1 MKFTKMQGCG
11 NDYVYFDCTKVVFP
25 GGAQGEK
32 QAAIRLSDRHFG
44 IGGDGIILIKKGSKA
59 DFEMVMYNADGSRS
73 QMCGNGVRCVGK
85 LVYDAGYT
93 KGREFTVESMGAVKV
108 LTVVEGERGDKV
120 AKLSVDMGKPILA
133 ASKIPV
139 AVVECSR
146 SECIETTGDSEVVS
160 IRPSA
165 YSTTGET
172 DLDYSITG
180 GTALACS
187 DTVISYPLTIGGV
200 EYKTTCVSM
209 GNPHAVVFIDKK
221 PADFPVSEV
230 GPLFEN
236 NEFFPERT
244 NTEFAY
250 VEDRRTIWMRVWERG
265 TGETLACGT
274 GTCATVVAAVLNDLI
289 DAGEKITVHL
299 LGGDLEIQWS
309 GNENNSVFMT
319 GPAETVFTGEIEL

>member
-1 MKFTKMQGCG
+1 MKFTKMHGCG
-11 NDYVYFDCTKVVFP
+11 NDYIYFDCTKSDFP
-25 GGAQGEK
+25 GGAEGECK
-32 QAAIRLSDRHFG
+32 AAIKLSDRHFG
-44 IGGDGIILIKKGSKA
+44 IGGDGIIIIKKGIKA

-73 QMCGNGVRCVGK
+73 QMCGNGIRCVGK

-93 KGREFTVESMGAVKV
+93 KGREFTVESMGAVKL
-108 LTVVEGERGDKV
+108 LTVVEGERGDRQTR
-120 AKLSVDMGKPILA
+120 LSVDMGKPILA

-160 IRPSA
+160 IRPSV
-165 YSTTGET
+165 YST
-172 DLDYSITG
+172 
-180 GTALACS
+180 
-187 DTVISYPLTIGGV
+187 TVISYPLTIGGIK
-200 EYKTTCVSM
+200 YQTTCLSM

-221 PADFPVSEV
+221 PADFPVCEI

-236 NEFFPERT
+236 NAFFPERT

-250 VEDRRTIWMRVWERG
+250 VENRRTIWMRVWERG

-274 GTCATVVAAVLNDLI
+274 GTCATVVAAILNGLV

-299 LGGDLEIQWS
+299 LGGDLEIVWS
-309 GNENNSVFMT
+309 GREEDSVFMT

>member
-1 MKFTKMQGCG
+1 MKFTKMHGCG
-11 NDYVYFDCTKVVFP
+11 NDYVYFDCTKIDFP
-25 GGAQGEK
+25 GGAEGER
-32 QAAIRLSDRHFG
+32 QAAIKLSDRHFG

-93 KGREFTVESMGAVKV
+93 KGRGSADGRQFTVESMGAVKILKV
-108 LTVVEGERGDKV
+108 EEGEPGDKV
-120 AKLSVDMGKPILA
+120 AKLSVDMGQPILA

-139 AVVECSR
+139 ALK
-146 SECIETTGDSEVVS
+146 GDE
-160 IRPSA
+160 R
-165 YSTTGET
+165 
-172 DLDYSITG
+172 
-180 GTALACS
+180 
-187 DTVISYPLTIGGV
+187 VIQHPLTISGV

-221 PADFPVSEV
+221 PADFPVCEV

-274 GTCATVVAAVLNDLI
+274 GTCATVVAAILNGLV

-299 LGGDLEIQWS
+299 LGGDLEIVWS
-309 GNENNSVFMT
+309 GDENDSVFMT
-319 GPAETVFTGEIEL
+319 GPAETVFNGDVDL

>member
-1 MKFTKMQGCG
+1 MKFTKMHGCG
-11 NDYVYFDCTKVVFP
+11 NDYVYFDCTKSDFP
-25 GGAQGEK
+25 GGTEGEK
-32 QAAIRLSDRHFG
+32 QAAIKLSDRHFG
-44 IGGDGIILIKKGSKA
+44 IGGDGIILIKKGTKA

-108 LTVVEGERGDKV
+108 LTVVDGERGDKV
-120 AKLSVDMGKPILA
+120 AKLSVDMGKPILQA
-133 ASKIPV
+133 EKIPV
-139 AVVECSR
+139 TLKSQER
-146 SECIETTGDSEVVS
+146 
-160 IRPSA
+160 
-165 YSTTGET
+165 
-172 DLDYSITG
+172 
-180 GTALACS
+180 
-187 DTVISYPLTIGGV
+187 VIQHPLTIGGI
-200 EYKTTCVSM
+200 EYKATCVSM

-221 PADFPVSEV
+221 PAEFPVCEI

-250 VEDRRTIWMRVWERG
+250 VENRRTIWMRVWERG

-274 GTCATVVAAVLNDLI
+274 GTCATVVAAILNGLV

-299 LGGDLEIQWS
+299 LGGDLEIVWS
-309 GNENNSVFMT
+309 GREEDSVFMT
-319 GPAETVFTGEIEL
+319 GPAETVFEGDIEI

>member
-1 MKFTKMQGCG
+1 MKFTKMHGCG
-11 NDYVYFDCTKVVFP
+11 NDYIYFDCTKEEFP
-25 GGAQGEK
+25 GGAEDEK
-32 QAAIRLSDRHFG
+32 QAAIKLSDRHFG
-44 IGGDGIILIKKGSKA
+44 IGGDGIIIIKRGTKA

-73 QMCGNGVRCVGK
+73 QMCGNGIRCVGK
-85 LVYDAGYT
+85 YVYDALYT
-93 KGREFTVESMGAVKV
+93 KGRGSADGREFTAESMGAVKV
-108 LTVVEGERGDKV
+108 LTVVEGEPGDKV
-120 AKLSVDMGKPILA
+120 TKLSVDMGKPILEA
-133 ASKIPV
+133 EKIPV
-139 AVVECSR
+139 NTKLLSSAVVS
-146 SECIETTGDSEVVS
+146 TG
-160 IRPSA
+160 
-165 YSTTGET
+165 STT
-172 DLDYSITG
+172 
-180 GTALACS
+180 
-187 DTVISYPLTIGGV
+187 VIQHPLTIGGV

-221 PADFPVSEV
+221 PAEFPVCEV

-274 GTCATVVAAVLNDLI
+274 GTCATVVAAILNGLV

-309 GNENNSVFMT
+309 GNEADSVFMT
-319 GPAETVFTGEIEL
+319 GPAENVFTGDVDL

>member
-1 MKFTKMQGCG
+1 MKFIKMHGCG
-11 NDYVYFDCTKVVFP
+11 NDYIYFDCIKEAFP
-25 GGAQGEK
+25 GGAEGEK
-32 QAAIRLSDRHFG
+32 QAAIRLSNRHFG
-44 IGGDGIILIKKGSKA
+44 IGGDGIIIIKKGSKA

-93 KGREFTVESMGAVKV
+93 KSREFTVESMGAVKHLIV
-108 LTVVEGERGDKV
+108 EEGERGERV
-120 AKLSVDMGKPILA
+120 AKLKVDMGKPILEA
-133 ASKIPV
+133 EKIPV
-139 AVVECSR
+139 SVVELV
-146 SECIETTGDSEVVS
+146 ETTADSH
-160 IRPSA
+160 
-165 YSTTGET
+165 
-172 DLDYSITG
+172 
-180 GTALACS
+180 
-187 DTVISYPLTIGGV
+187 VISHPLTIGGV
-200 EYKTTCVSM
+200 KYKTTCVSM

-221 PADFPVSEV
+221 PADFPVCEV

-236 NEFFPERT
+236 NNFFPERT

-274 GTCATVVAAVLNDLI
+274 GTCATVVAAILNGLV

-309 GNENNSVFMT
+309 GLEEDSVFMT
-319 GPAETVFTGEIEL
+319 GPAETVFNGDIEL